1 MNETWITDWTPSKR
15 FPMYTR
21 ANAGEIMPNP
31 CTPLGWDLVWGGG
44 VATGWMNGCLRWGS
58 SAEDEVNQDQPDFIA
73 CFGGYVYLNM
83 SLIRLVGERSP
94 GLSAQQMDDIFLG
107 SHPDATPY
115 TPHPDDDRPELEEKI
130 EATMGWIMTVTQE
143 PEELMEDRQKILS
156 LRASRPDLKSISNKD
171 LIDRARSITVYI
183 REIFE
188 RYYVYGTASG
198 VGPGLL
204 AQVCG
209 EIDPSLSGRL
219 ISGLDGIDSVPMTR
233 DMWELSRLEE
243 NSSEF
248 VESFKYFLEEHGCR
262 GPGEWDAGNPS
273 WEVDSNP
280 VTAAVD
286 AMRKVDENFSPSSKQ
301 AQATANRLAAEEQAR
316 EALAGN
322 DEALELLETGLR
334 VSKIFVPTRERT
346 KLTQMIAIHEV
357 RLPIYELGNRMVN
370 EGHLEEPNDI
380 FLLLNDELDVF
391 LEDPDSFNETISQR
405 RKDFESLSSL
415 EEPFI
420 VNGEVPPISEW
431 TQKTTYVEPVEVG
444 EVMTG
449 LSGSPGEITGRARV
463 VTDPGDPRGL
473 EQGEI
478 LVAPI
483 TDPAWTPLFIPAGGV
498 VVDVG
503 APMSHSVIVSRE
515 FGIPCVVS
523 VHQAAER
530 IPDGA
535 LIQVDG
541 NNGTVT
547 IIELP

>member
-1 MNETWITDWTPSKR
+1 MDEKWITDWAPSER

-21 ANAGEIMPNP
+21 SNVGEIMPNP
-31 CTPLGWDLVWGGG
+31 CSPLGWDLVWGAG
-44 VATGWMNGCLRWGS
+44 VAFGWMNGHFRWGS
-58 SAEDEVNQDQPDFIA
+58 SAPDEINHDQPDFIA

-94 GLSAQQMDDIFLG
+94 GMSAQQMDDILLG
-107 SHPDATPY
+107 SHPDVVPH
-115 TPHPDDDRPELEEKI
+115 TPHPDDKRPELEEQI
-130 EATMGWIMTVTQE
+130 EATMGWIMTIAEE
-143 PEELMEDRQKILS
+143 PQELMEDRKTILE
-156 LRASRPDLKSISNKD
+156 LRENRPDLKTLSNKD
-171 LIDRARSITVYI
+171 LIDRARSVTSYI
-183 REIFE
+183 REFFE
-188 RYYVYGTASG
+188 PYYVYGTASA

-204 AQVCG
+204 SQVCA

-219 ISGLDGIDSVPMTR
+219 ISGLDGIDSVPMTV
-233 DMWELSRLEE
+233 DIWELSRLEK

-248 VESFKYFLEEHGCR
+248 ANKFESFLKEHGCR
-262 GPGEWDAGNPS
+262 GPGEWDAGNPT
-273 WEVDSNP
+273 WEVDPNP
-280 VTAAVD
+280 VTAAID
-286 AMRKVDENFSPSSKQ
+286 AMRNVDNNFSPSSKQ
-301 AQATANRLAAEEQAR
+301 AQAAADRLAAEKQAR

-346 KLTQMIAIHEV
+346 KLTQMMAIHEV
-357 RLPIYELGNRMVN
+357 RLPIYELGNRMTN
-370 EGHLEEPNDI
+370 EGHLEEPSDI
-380 FLLLNDELDVF
+380 FLLLNSELDDF
-391 LEDPDSFNETISQR
+391 IKDPNSFSETISQR
-405 RKDFESLSSL
+405 RKDFNLLSSL

-420 VNGEVPPISEW
+420 VNGQVPPISSW
-431 TQKTTYVEPVEVG
+431 KKKTTSVEPVQVG
-444 EVMTG
+444 EIMTG

-463 VTDPGDPRGL
+463 ITDPGDPRGL

-483 TDPAWTPLFIPAGGV
+483 TDPAWTPLFIPAAGV

-530 IPDGA
+530 IPNGA

-541 NNGTVT
+541 NKGTVT
-547 IIELP
+547 IVELP

>member
-1 MNETWITDWTPSKR
+1 MDEKWITDWAPSER

-21 ANAGEIMPNP
+21 SNVGEIMPNP
-31 CTPLGWDLVWGGG
+31 CSPLGWDLVWGAG
-44 VATGWMNGCLRWGS
+44 VAFGWMNGHFRWGS
-58 SAEDEVNQDQPDFIA
+58 SAPDEINHDQPDFIA

-94 GLSAQQMDDIFLG
+94 GMSAQQMDDILLG
-107 SHPDATPY
+107 SHPDVVPH
-115 TPHPDDDRPELEEKI
+115 TPHPDDKRPELEEQI
-130 EATMGWIMTVTQE
+130 EATMGWIMTITEE
-143 PEELMEDRQKILS
+143 PQELMEDRKTILE
-156 LRASRPDLKSISNKD
+156 LRENRPDLKTLSNKD
-171 LIDRARSITVYI
+171 LIDRARSVTSYI
-183 REIFE
+183 REFFE
-188 RYYVYGTASG
+188 PYYVYGTASA

-204 AQVCG
+204 SQVCA

-219 ISGLDGIDSVPMTR
+219 ISGLDGIDSVPMTV
-233 DMWELSRLEE
+233 DIWELSRLEK

-248 VESFKYFLEEHGCR
+248 ANKFESFLKEHGCR
-262 GPGEWDAGNPS
+262 GPGEWDAGNPT
-273 WEVDSNP
+273 WEVDPNP
-280 VTAAVD
+280 VTAAID
-286 AMRKVDENFSPSSKQ
+286 AMRNVDNNFSPSSKQ
-301 AQATANRLAAEEQAR
+301 AQAAADRLAAEKQAR

-346 KLTQMIAIHEV
+346 KLTQMMAIHEV
-357 RLPIYELGNRMVN
+357 RLPIYELGNRMTN
-370 EGHLEEPNDI
+370 EGHLEEPSDI
-380 FLLLNDELDVF
+380 FLLLNSELDDF
-391 LEDPDSFNETISQR
+391 IKDPNSFSETISQR
-405 RKDFESLSSL
+405 RKDFNLLSSL

-420 VNGEVPPISEW
+420 VNGQVPPISSW
-431 TQKTTYVEPVEVG
+431 KKKTTSVEPVQVG
-444 EVMTG
+444 EIMTG

-463 VTDPGDPRGL
+463 ITDPGDPRGL

-483 TDPAWTPLFIPAGGV
+483 TDPAWTPLFIPAAGV

-530 IPDGA
+530 IPNGA

-541 NNGTVT
+541 NKGTVT
-547 IIELP
+547 IVELP

>member
-1 MNETWITDWTPSKR
+1 MNEKWITDWIPSKR

-21 ANAGEIMPNP
+21 SNVGEIMPNP
-31 CTPLGWDLVWGGG
+31 CSPLGWDLVWGTG
-44 VATGWMNGCLRWGS
+44 VAFGWMNGHFRWGS
-58 SAEDEVNQDQPDFIA
+58 SASDEINHDQPDFIA

-94 GLSAQQMDDIFLG
+94 GLSAQQMDDILLG
-107 SHPDATPY
+107 SHPDVVPH
-115 TPHPDDDRPELEEKI
+115 TPHPDDDRPELGEKI
-130 EATMGWIMTVTQE
+130 EATMGWIMTVNEE
-143 PEELMEDRQKILS
+143 PQELMEDRKKVLD
-156 LRASRPDLKSISNKD
+156 LRDGRPDLKTISNKD
-171 LIDRARSITVYI
+171 LVDRARSITSYL
-183 REIFE
+183 REFFE
-188 RYYVYGTASG
+188 PYYVYGTASA

-204 AQVCG
+204 GQVCA

-219 ISGLDGIDSVPMTR
+219 ISGLDGIDSVPMTE
-233 DMWELSRLEE
+233 DMWELSRLEK
-243 NSSEF
+243 NSLEF
-248 VESFKYFLEEHGCR
+248 LEGFESFLNEHGCR
-262 GPGEWDAGNPS
+262 GPGEWDAGNPT

-280 VTAAVD
+280 VTAAID
-286 AMRKVDENFSPSSKQ
+286 AMRKVDEDFSPFSKQ
-301 AQATANRLAAEEQAR
+301 AQATADRLAAEEQAR

-346 KLTQMIAIHEV
+346 KLTQMMAIHEV
-357 RLPIYELGNRMVN
+357 RLPMYELGNRMSN
-370 EGHLEEPNDI
+370 EGHLKEPNYI
-380 FLLLNDELDVF
+380 FLLLDDELDDF
-391 LEDPDSFNETISQR
+391 LKDPASFSETILQR
-405 RKDFESLSSL
+405 RKDFELLSSL

-431 TQKTTYVEPVEVG
+431 NQKTTSVEPVQVG
-444 EVMTG
+444 EVLTG
-449 LSGSPGEITGRARV
+449 LSGCPGEITGRARV
-463 VTDPGDPRGL
+463 ITDPGDPRGL

-535 LIQVDG
+535 LIRVDG
-541 NNGTVT
+541 NSGTVA

>member
-1 MNETWITDWTPSKR
+1 MDEKWITDWAPSER

-21 ANAGEIMPNP
+21 SNVGEIMPNP
-31 CTPLGWDLVWGGG
+31 CSPLGWDLVWGAG
-44 VATGWMNGCLRWGS
+44 VAFGWMNGHFRWGS
-58 SAEDEVNQDQPDFIA
+58 SAPDEINHDQPDFIA

-94 GLSAQQMDDIFLG
+94 GMSAQQMDDILLG
-107 SHPDATPY
+107 SHPDVVPH
-115 TPHPDDDRPELEEKI
+115 TPHPDDKRPELEEQI
-130 EATMGWIMTVTQE
+130 EATMGWIMTITEE
-143 PEELMEDRQKILS
+143 PQELMEDRKTILE
-156 LRASRPDLKSISNKD
+156 LRENRPDLQTLSNTD
-171 LIDRARSITVYI
+171 LIDRARSVTSYI
-183 REIFE
+183 REFFE
-188 RYYVYGTASG
+188 PYYVYGTASA

-204 AQVCG
+204 SQVCA

-219 ISGLDGIDSVPMTR
+219 ISGLDGIDSVPMTV
-233 DMWELSRLEE
+233 DIWELSRLEK

-248 VESFKYFLEEHGCR
+248 TNKFESFLKEHGCR
-262 GPGEWDAGNPS
+262 GPGEWDAGNPT
-273 WEVDSNP
+273 WEVDPNP
-280 VTAAVD
+280 VTAAID
-286 AMRKVDENFSPSSKQ
+286 AMRNVDNNFSPSSKQ
-301 AQATANRLAAEEQAR
+301 AQAAADRLAAEKQAR

-346 KLTQMIAIHEV
+346 KLTQMMAIHEV
-357 RLPIYELGNRMVN
+357 RLPIYELGNRMTN
-370 EGHLEEPNDI
+370 EGHLEEPSDI
-380 FLLLNDELDVF
+380 FLLLNSELDDF
-391 LEDPDSFNETISQR
+391 IKDPNSFSETISQR
-405 RKDFESLSSL
+405 RKDFNLLSSL

-420 VNGEVPPISEW
+420 VNGQVPPISSW
-431 TQKTTYVEPVEVG
+431 KKKTTSVEPVQVG
-444 EVMTG
+444 EIMTG

-463 VTDPGDPRGL
+463 ITDPGDPRGL

-483 TDPAWTPLFIPAGGV
+483 TDPAWTPLFIPAAGV

-530 IPDGA
+530 IPNGA

-541 NNGTVT
+541 NKGTVT
-547 IIELP
+547 IVELP

>member
-1 MNETWITDWTPSKR
+1 
-15 FPMYTR
+15 
-21 ANAGEIMPNP
+21 
-31 CTPLGWDLVWGGG
+31 
-44 VATGWMNGCLRWGS
+44 
-58 SAEDEVNQDQPDFIA
+58 
-73 CFGGYVYLNM
+73 
-83 SLIRLVGERSP
+83 
-94 GLSAQQMDDIFLG
+94 
-107 SHPDATPY
+107 
-115 TPHPDDDRPELEEKI
+115 
-130 EATMGWIMTVTQE
+130 MTVTEE
-143 PEELMEDRQKILS
+143 PKELMEDRKKVID
-156 LRASRPDLKSISNKD
+156 LRDGRPDLNTISNKD
-171 LIDRARSITVYI
+171 LVDRARSITSHI
-183 REIFE
+183 REFFE
-188 RYYVYGTASG
+188 PYYIYGTASA

-204 AQVCG
+204 GQVCA

-219 ISGLDGIDSVPMTR
+219 ISGLDGIDSVPMTE
-233 DMWELSRLEE
+233 DMWELSRLEKT
-243 NSSEF
+243 SPEF
-248 VESFKYFLEEHGCR
+248 LEGFESFLKEHGCR
-262 GPGEWDAGNPS
+262 GPGEWDTGNPT

-280 VTAAVD
+280 VTAAIN
-286 AMRKVDENFSPSSKQ
+286 AMRKVDEDFSPSSKQ
-301 AQATANRLAAEEQAR
+301 AHATADRLAAEKQAR

-346 KLTQMIAIHEV
+346 KLTQMMAIHEV
-357 RLPIYELGNRMVN
+357 RLPIYELGNRMTN
-370 EGHLEEPNDI
+370 EGYLKKPNDI
-380 FLLLNDELDVF
+380 FLLLDDELNGF
-391 LEDPDSFNETISQR
+391 LEDPASFSETILQR
-405 RKDFESLSSL
+405 RKDFELLSSL

-420 VNGEVPPISEW
+420 VNGDVPPISEW
-431 TQKTTYVEPVEVG
+431 NQKTTSVEPVQVG
-444 EVMTG
+444 EVLTG
-449 LSGSPGEITGRARV
+449 LSGCPGEITGRARV
-463 VTDPGDPRGL
+463 ITDPGDPRGL

-523 VHQAAER
+523 VHQAAEK

>member
-1 MNETWITDWTPSKR
+1 MDEKWITDWAPSER

-21 ANAGEIMPNP
+21 SNVGEIMPNP
-31 CTPLGWDLVWGGG
+31 CSPLGWDLVWGAG
-44 VATGWMNGCLRWGS
+44 VAFGWMNGHFRWGS
-58 SAEDEVNQDQPDFIA
+58 SAPDEINHDQPDFIA

-94 GLSAQQMDDIFLG
+94 GMSAQQMDDILLG
-107 SHPDATPY
+107 SHPDVVPH
-115 TPHPDDDRPELEEKI
+115 TPHPDDKRPELEEQI
-130 EATMGWIMTVTQE
+130 EATMGWIMTVTEE
-143 PEELMEDRQKILS
+143 PPELMEDRKTILE
-156 LRASRPDLKSISNKD
+156 LRENRPDLKTLSNKD
-171 LIDRARSITVYI
+171 LIDRARSVTSYI
-183 REIFE
+183 REFFE
-188 RYYVYGTASG
+188 PYYVYGTASA

-204 AQVCG
+204 SQVCA

-219 ISGLDGIDSVPMTR
+219 ISGLDGIDSVPMTV
-233 DMWELSRLEE
+233 DIWELSRLEK

-248 VESFKYFLEEHGCR
+248 TNKFESFLKEHGCR
-262 GPGEWDAGNPS
+262 GPGEWDAGNPT
-273 WEVDSNP
+273 WEVDPNP
-280 VTAAVD
+280 VTAAID
-286 AMRKVDENFSPSSKQ
+286 AMRNVDNNFSPSSKQ
-301 AQATANRLAAEEQAR
+301 AQAAADRLAAEKQAR

-346 KLTQMIAIHEV
+346 KLTQMMAIHEV
-357 RLPIYELGNRMVN
+357 RLPIYELGNRMTN
-370 EGHLEEPNDI
+370 EGHLEEPSDI
-380 FLLLNDELDVF
+380 FLLLNSELDDF
-391 LEDPDSFNETISQR
+391 IKDPNSFSETISQR
-405 RKDFESLSSL
+405 RKDFNLLSSL

-420 VNGEVPPISEW
+420 VNGQVPPISSW
-431 TQKTTYVEPVEVG
+431 KKKTTSVEPVQVG
-444 EVMTG
+444 EIMTG

-463 VTDPGDPRGL
+463 ITDPGDPRGL

-483 TDPAWTPLFIPAGGV
+483 TDPAWTPLFIPAAGV

-530 IPDGA
+530 IPNGA

-541 NNGTVT
+541 NKGTVT
-547 IIELP
+547 IVELP

>member
-1 MNETWITDWTPSKR
+1 MDEKWITDWAPSER

-21 ANAGEIMPNP
+21 SNVGEIMPNP
-31 CTPLGWDLVWGGG
+31 CSPLGWDLVWGAG
-44 VATGWMNGCLRWGS
+44 VAFGWMNGHFRWGS
-58 SAEDEVNQDQPDFIA
+58 SAPDEINHDQPDFIA

-94 GLSAQQMDDIFLG
+94 GMSAQQMDDILLG
-107 SHPDATPY
+107 SHPDVVPH
-115 TPHPDDDRPELEEKI
+115 TPHPDDKRPELEEQI
-130 EATMGWIMTVTQE
+130 EATMGWIMTITEE
-143 PEELMEDRQKILS
+143 PQELMEDRKTILE
-156 LRASRPDLKSISNKD
+156 LRENRPDLKTLSNKD
-171 LIDRARSITVYI
+171 LIDRARSVTSYI
-183 REIFE
+183 REFFE
-188 RYYVYGTASG
+188 PYYVYGTASA

-204 AQVCG
+204 SQVCA

-219 ISGLDGIDSVPMTR
+219 ISGLDGIDSVPMTV
-233 DMWELSRLEE
+233 DIWELSRLEK

-248 VESFKYFLEEHGCR
+248 ANKLESFLKEHGCR
-262 GPGEWDAGNPS
+262 GPGEWDAGNPT
-273 WEVDSNP
+273 WEVDPNP
-280 VTAAVD
+280 VTAAID
-286 AMRKVDENFSPSSKQ
+286 AMRNVDNNFSPSSKQ
-301 AQATANRLAAEEQAR
+301 AQAAADRLAAEKQAR

-346 KLTQMIAIHEV
+346 KLTQMMAIHEV
-357 RLPIYELGNRMVN
+357 RLPIYELGNRMTN
-370 EGHLEEPNDI
+370 EGHLEEPSDI
-380 FLLLNDELDVF
+380 FLLLNSELDDF
-391 LEDPDSFNETISQR
+391 IKDPNSFSETISQR
-405 RKDFESLSSL
+405 RKDFNLLSSL

-420 VNGEVPPISEW
+420 VNGQVPPISSW
-431 TQKTTYVEPVEVG
+431 KKKTTSVEPVQVG
-444 EVMTG
+444 EIMTG

-463 VTDPGDPRGL
+463 ITDPGDPRGL

-483 TDPAWTPLFIPAGGV
+483 TDPAWTPLFIPAAGV

-530 IPDGA
+530 IPNGA

-541 NNGTVT
+541 NKGTVT
-547 IIELP
+547 IVELP

>member
-1 MNETWITDWTPSKR
+1 MDEKWITDWAPSER

-21 ANAGEIMPNP
+21 SNVGEIMPNP
-31 CTPLGWDLVWGGG
+31 CSPLGWDLVWGAG
-44 VATGWMNGCLRWGS
+44 VAFGWMNGHFRWGS
-58 SAEDEVNQDQPDFIA
+58 SAPDEINHDQPDFIA

-94 GLSAQQMDDIFLG
+94 GMSAQQMDDILLG
-107 SHPDATPY
+107 SHPDVVPH
-115 TPHPDDDRPELEEKI
+115 TPHPDDKRPELEEQI
-130 EATMGWIMTVTQE
+130 EATMGWIMTITEE
-143 PEELMEDRQKILS
+143 PQELMEDRKTILE
-156 LRASRPDLKSISNKD
+156 LRENRPDLKTLSNKD
-171 LIDRARSITVYI
+171 LIDRARSVTSYI
-183 REIFE
+183 REFFE
-188 RYYVYGTASG
+188 PYYVYGTASA

-204 AQVCG
+204 SQVCA

-219 ISGLDGIDSVPMTR
+219 ISGLDGIDSVPMTV
-233 DMWELSRLEE
+233 DIWELSRLEK

-248 VESFKYFLEEHGCR
+248 TNKFESFLKEHGCR
-262 GPGEWDAGNPS
+262 GPGEWDAGNPT
-273 WEVDSNP
+273 WEVDPNP
-280 VTAAVD
+280 VTAAID
-286 AMRKVDENFSPSSKQ
+286 AMRNVDNNFSPSSKQ
-301 AQATANRLAAEEQAR
+301 AQAAADRLAAEKQAR

-346 KLTQMIAIHEV
+346 KLTQMMAIQEV
-357 RLPIYELGNRMVN
+357 RLPIYELGNRMTN
-370 EGHLEEPNDI
+370 EGNLEEPSDI
-380 FLLLNDELDVF
+380 FLLLNSELDDCIK
-391 LEDPDSFNETISQR
+391 DPNAFSETISHR
-405 RKDFESLSSL
+405 RKDFNLLSSL

-420 VNGEVPPISEW
+420 VNGQVPPISSW
-431 TQKTTYVEPVEVG
+431 KKKTTSVEPVQVG
-444 EVMTG
+444 EFMTG

-463 VTDPGDPRGL
+463 ITDPGDPRGL

-483 TDPAWTPLFIPAGGV
+483 TDPAWTPLFIPAAGV

-530 IPDGA
+530 IPNGA

-541 NNGTVT
+541 NKGTVT
-547 IIELP
+547 IVELP

>member
-1 MNETWITDWTPSKR
+1 MDEKWITDWAPSER

-21 ANAGEIMPNP
+21 SNVGEIMPNP
-31 CTPLGWDLVWGGG
+31 CSPLGWDLVWGAG
-44 VATGWMNGCLRWGS
+44 VAFGWMNGHFRWGS
-58 SAEDEVNQDQPDFIA
+58 SAPDEINHDQPDFIA

-94 GLSAQQMDDIFLG
+94 GMSAQQMDDILLG
-107 SHPDATPY
+107 SHPDVVPH
-115 TPHPDDDRPELEEKI
+115 TPHPDDKRPELEEQI
-130 EATMGWIMTVTQE
+130 EATMGWIMTITEE
-143 PEELMEDRQKILS
+143 PQELMEDRKTILE
-156 LRASRPDLKSISNKD
+156 LRENRPDLKTLSNKD
-171 LIDRARSITVYI
+171 LIDRARSVTSYI
-183 REIFE
+183 REFFE
-188 RYYVYGTASG
+188 PYYVYGTASA

-204 AQVCG
+204 SQVCA

-219 ISGLDGIDSVPMTR
+219 ISGLDGIDSVPMTV
-233 DMWELSRLEE
+233 DILELSRLEK

-248 VESFKYFLEEHGCR
+248 ANKFESFLKEHGCR
-262 GPGEWDAGNPS
+262 GPGEWDAGNPT
-273 WEVDSNP
+273 WEVDPNP
-280 VTAAVD
+280 VTAAID
-286 AMRKVDENFSPSSKQ
+286 AMRNVDNNFSPSSKQ
-301 AQATANRLAAEEQAR
+301 AQAAADRLAAEKQAR

-346 KLTQMIAIHEV
+346 KLTQMMAIHEV
-357 RLPIYELGNRMVN
+357 RLPIYELGNRMTN
-370 EGHLEEPNDI
+370 EGHLEEPSDI
-380 FLLLNDELDVF
+380 FLLLNSELDDF
-391 LEDPDSFNETISQR
+391 IKDPNSFSETISQR
-405 RKDFESLSSL
+405 RKDFNLLSSL

-420 VNGEVPPISEW
+420 VNGQVPPISSW
-431 TQKTTYVEPVEVG
+431 KKKTTSVEPVQVG
-444 EVMTG
+444 EIMTG

-463 VTDPGDPRGL
+463 ITDPGDPRGL

-483 TDPAWTPLFIPAGGV
+483 TDPAWTPLFIPAAGV

-530 IPDGA
+530 IPNGA

-541 NNGTVT
+541 NKGTVT
-547 IIELP
+547 IVELP

>member
-1 MNETWITDWTPSKR
+1 MDEKWITDWAPSER

-21 ANAGEIMPNP
+21 SNVGEIMPNP
-31 CTPLGWDLVWGGG
+31 CSPLGWDLVWGAG
-44 VATGWMNGCLRWGS
+44 VAFGWMNGHFRWGS
-58 SAEDEVNQDQPDFIA
+58 SAPDEINHDQPDFIA

-94 GLSAQQMDDIFLG
+94 GMSAQQMDDILLG
-107 SHPDATPY
+107 SHPDVVPH
-115 TPHPDDDRPELEEKI
+115 TPHPDDKRPELEEQI
-130 EATMGWIMTVTQE
+130 EATMGWIMTIAEE
-143 PEELMEDRQKILS
+143 PQELMEDRKTILE
-156 LRASRPDLKSISNKD
+156 LRENRPDLKTLSNKD
-171 LIDRARSITVYI
+171 LIDRARSVTSYI
-183 REIFE
+183 REFFE
-188 RYYVYGTASG
+188 PYYVYGTASA

-204 AQVCG
+204 SQVCA

-219 ISGLDGIDSVPMTR
+219 ISGLDGIDSVPMTV
-233 DMWELSRLEE
+233 DIWELSRLEK

-248 VESFKYFLEEHGCR
+248 ANKLESFLKEHGCR
-262 GPGEWDAGNPS
+262 GPGEWDAGNPT
-273 WEVDSNP
+273 WEVDPNP
-280 VTAAVD
+280 VTAAID
-286 AMRKVDENFSPSSKQ
+286 AMRNVDNNFSPSSKQ
-301 AQATANRLAAEEQAR
+301 AQAAADRLAAEKQAR
-316 EALAGN
+316 EALSGN

-346 KLTQMIAIHEV
+346 KLTQMMAIHEV
-357 RLPIYELGNRMVN
+357 RLPIYELGNRMTN
-370 EGHLEEPNDI
+370 EGHLEEPSDI
-380 FLLLNDELDVF
+380 FLLLNSELDDF
-391 LEDPDSFNETISQR
+391 IKDPNSFSETISQR
-405 RKDFESLSSL
+405 RKDFNLLSSL

-420 VNGEVPPISEW
+420 VNGQVPPISSW
-431 TQKTTYVEPVEVG
+431 KKKTTSVEPVQVG
-444 EVMTG
+444 EIMTG

-463 VTDPGDPRGL
+463 ITDPGDPRGL

-483 TDPAWTPLFIPAGGV
+483 TDPAWTPLFIPAAGV

-530 IPDGA
+530 IPNGA

-541 NNGTVT
+541 NKGTVT
-547 IIELP
+547 IVELP

>member
-1 MNETWITDWTPSKR
+1 MDEKWITDWAPSER

-21 ANAGEIMPNP
+21 SNVGEIMPNP
-31 CTPLGWDLVWGGG
+31 CSPLGWDLVWGAG
-44 VATGWMNGCLRWGS
+44 VAFGWMNGHFRWGS
-58 SAEDEVNQDQPDFIA
+58 SAPDEINHDQPDFIA

-94 GLSAQQMDDIFLG
+94 GMSAQQMDDILLG
-107 SHPDATPY
+107 SHPDVVPH
-115 TPHPDDDRPELEEKI
+115 TPHPDDKRPELEEQI
-130 EATMGWIMTVTQE
+130 EATMGWIMTIAEE
-143 PEELMEDRQKILS
+143 PQELMEDRKTILE
-156 LRASRPDLKSISNKD
+156 LRENRPDLKTLSNKD
-171 LIDRARSITVYI
+171 LIDRARSVTSYI
-183 REIFE
+183 REFFE
-188 RYYVYGTASG
+188 PYYVYGTASA

-204 AQVCG
+204 SQVCA

-219 ISGLDGIDSVPMTR
+219 ISGLDGIDSVPMTV
-233 DMWELSRLEE
+233 DIWELSRLEK

-248 VESFKYFLEEHGCR
+248 ANKLESFLKEHGCR
-262 GPGEWDAGNPS
+262 GPGEWDAGNPT
-273 WEVDSNP
+273 WEVDPNP
-280 VTAAVD
+280 VTAAID
-286 AMRKVDENFSPSSKQ
+286 AMRNVDNNFSPSSKQ
-301 AQATANRLAAEEQAR
+301 AQAAADRLAAEKQAR

-346 KLTQMIAIHEV
+346 KLTQMMAIHEV
-357 RLPIYELGNRMVN
+357 RLPIYELGNRMTN
-370 EGHLEEPNDI
+370 EGHLEEPSDI
-380 FLLLNDELDVF
+380 FLLLNSELDDF
-391 LEDPDSFNETISQR
+391 IKDPNSFSETISQR
-405 RKDFESLSSL
+405 RKDFNLLSSL

-420 VNGEVPPISEW
+420 VNGQVPPISSW
-431 TQKTTYVEPVEVG
+431 KKKTTSVEPVQVG
-444 EVMTG
+444 EIMTG

-463 VTDPGDPRGL
+463 ITDPGDPRGL

-483 TDPAWTPLFIPAGGV
+483 TDPAWTPLFIPAAGV

-530 IPDGA
+530 IPNGA

-541 NNGTVT
+541 NKGTVT
-547 IIELP
+547 IVELP

>member
-1 MNETWITDWTPSKR
+1 MNEKWITDWIPSKR

-21 ANAGEIMPNP
+21 SNVGEIMPNP
-31 CTPLGWDLVWGGG
+31 CSPLGWDLVWVDG
-44 VATGWMNGCLRWGS
+44 VAPGWMNGCLRWGS
-58 SAEDEVNQDQPDFIA
+58 SASDEINYDQPDFIA

-94 GLSAQQMDDIFLG
+94 GLSAQQMDDILLG
-107 SHPDATPY
+107 SHPDVIPHTH
-115 TPHPDDDRPELEEKI
+115 HPDDDRPELEEKI
-130 EATMGWIMTVTQE
+130 EATMGWIMTLNEE
-143 PEELMEDRQKILS
+143 PQELMEDRKKVLD
-156 LRASRPDLKSISNKD
+156 LREGRPNLKTISNKD
-171 LIDRARSITVYI
+171 LVERARSITAYI
-183 REIFE
+183 REFFE
-188 RYYVYGTASG
+188 RYYVYGTASA

-204 AQVCG
+204 GQVCA

-219 ISGLDGIDSVPMTR
+219 ISGLDGIDSVPMTE
-233 DMWELSRLEE
+233 DMWELSRLEKTSPEFLE
-243 NSSEF
+243 NF
-248 VESFKYFLEEHGCR
+248 ESFLNEHGCR
-262 GPGEWDAGNPS
+262 GPGEWDAGNPT

-280 VTAAVD
+280 VTAAID
-286 AMRKVDENFSPSSKQ
+286 AMRKVAEDFSPYSKQ
-301 AQATANRLAAEEQAR
+301 AQATADRLAAEEQAR
-316 EALAGN
+316 ATLAGN

-346 KLTQMIAIHEV
+346 KLTQMMAIHEV
-357 RLPIYELGNRMVN
+357 RLPIYELGNRMTN
-370 EGHLEEPNDI
+370 EGHLKEPNDV
-380 FLLLNDELDVF
+380 FLLLNDELGDF
-391 LEDPDSFNETISQR
+391 LEDPASFNETILQR
-405 RKDFESLSSL
+405 RKDFELLSSL

-431 TQKTTYVEPVEVG
+431 DKKTTSVEPVQVG
-444 EVMTG
+444 EILTG
-449 LSGSPGEITGRARV
+449 LSGCPGEITGRARV
-463 VTDPGDPRGL
+463 ITDPGDPRGL

-541 NNGTVT
+541 NSGTVT

>member
-1 MNETWITDWTPSKR
+1 MDEKWITDWAPSER

-21 ANAGEIMPNP
+21 SNVGEIMPNP
-31 CTPLGWDLVWGGG
+31 CSPLGWDLVWGAG
-44 VATGWMNGCLRWGS
+44 VAFGWMNGHFRWGS
-58 SAEDEVNQDQPDFIA
+58 SAPDEINHDQPDFIA

-94 GLSAQQMDDIFLG
+94 GMSAQQMDDILLG
-107 SHPDATPY
+107 SHPDVVPH
-115 TPHPDDDRPELEEKI
+115 TPHPDDKRPELEEQI
-130 EATMGWIMTVTQE
+130 EATMGWIMTITEE
-143 PEELMEDRQKILS
+143 PQELMEDRKTILE
-156 LRASRPDLKSISNKD
+156 LRENRPDLKTLSNKD
-171 LIDRARSITVYI
+171 LIDRARSVTSYI
-183 REIFE
+183 REFFE
-188 RYYVYGTASG
+188 PYYVYGTASA

-204 AQVCG
+204 SQVCA

-219 ISGLDGIDSVPMTR
+219 ISGLDGIDSVPMTV
-233 DMWELSRLEE
+233 DIWKLSRLEK

-248 VESFKYFLEEHGCR
+248 ANKFESFLKEHGCR
-262 GPGEWDAGNPS
+262 GPGEWDAGNPT
-273 WEVDSNP
+273 WEVDPNP
-280 VTAAVD
+280 VTAAID
-286 AMRKVDENFSPSSKQ
+286 AMRNVDNNFSPSSKQ
-301 AQATANRLAAEEQAR
+301 AQAAADRLAAEKQAR

-346 KLTQMIAIHEV
+346 KLTQMMAIHEV
-357 RLPIYELGNRMVN
+357 RLPIYELGNRMTN
-370 EGHLEEPNDI
+370 EGHLEEPSDI
-380 FLLLNDELDVF
+380 FLLLNSELDDF
-391 LEDPDSFNETISQR
+391 IKDPNSFSETISQR
-405 RKDFESLSSL
+405 RKDFNLLSSL

-420 VNGEVPPISEW
+420 VNGQVPPISSW
-431 TQKTTYVEPVEVG
+431 KKKTTSVEPVQVG
-444 EVMTG
+444 EIMTG

-463 VTDPGDPRGL
+463 ITDPGDPRGL

-483 TDPAWTPLFIPAGGV
+483 TDPAWTPLFIPAAGV

-530 IPDGA
+530 IPNGA

-541 NNGTVT
+541 NKGTVT
-547 IIELP
+547 IVELP

>member
-1 MNETWITDWTPSKR
+1 MDEKWITDWAPSER

-21 ANAGEIMPNP
+21 SNVGEIMPNP
-31 CTPLGWDLVWGGG
+31 CSPLGWDLVWGAG
-44 VATGWMNGCLRWGS
+44 VAFGWMNGHFRWGS
-58 SAEDEVNQDQPDFIA
+58 SAPDEINHDQPDFIA

-94 GLSAQQMDDIFLG
+94 GMSAQQMDDILLG
-107 SHPDATPY
+107 SHPDVVPH
-115 TPHPDDDRPELEEKI
+115 TPHPDDKRPELEEQI
-130 EATMGWIMTVTQE
+130 EATMGWIMTVTEE
-143 PEELMEDRQKILS
+143 PPELMEDRKTILE
-156 LRASRPDLKSISNKD
+156 LRENRPDLKTLSNKD
-171 LIDRARSITVYI
+171 LIDRARSVTSYI
-183 REIFE
+183 REFFE
-188 RYYVYGTASG
+188 PYYVYGTASA

-204 AQVCG
+204 SQVCA

-219 ISGLDGIDSVPMTR
+219 ISGLDGIDSVPMTV
-233 DMWELSRLEE
+233 DIWELSRLEK

-248 VESFKYFLEEHGCR
+248 ANKFESFLKEHGCR
-262 GPGEWDAGNPS
+262 GPGEWDAANPT
-273 WEVDSNP
+273 WEVDPNP
-280 VTAAVD
+280 VTAAID
-286 AMRKVDENFSPSSKQ
+286 AMRKVDDNFSPSSKQ
-301 AQATANRLAAEEQAR
+301 AQAAADRLAAEKQAR

-346 KLTQMIAIHEV
+346 KLTQMMAIHEV
-357 RLPIYELGNRMVN
+357 RLPIYELGERMTN
-370 EGHLEEPNDI
+370 EGYLEEANDI
-380 FLLLNDELDVF
+380 FLLLNDELDDF
-391 LEDPDSFNETISQR
+391 LEDPNSFKKTIAQR
-405 RKDFESLSSL
+405 RKDFELLSSL

-431 TQKTTYVEPVEVG
+431 NKKTSSVKPVQIG
-444 EVMTG
+444 ETLTG
-449 LSGSPGEITGRARV
+449 LSGSPGEITGRAKI

-483 TDPAWTPLFIPAGGV
+483 TDPAWTPLFIPAAGV

-541 NNGTVT
+541 NSGTVT

>member
-1 MNETWITDWTPSKR
+1 MDEKWITDWAPSER

-21 ANAGEIMPNP
+21 SNVGEIMPNP
-31 CTPLGWDLVWGGG
+31 CSPLGWDLVWGAG
-44 VATGWMNGCLRWGS
+44 VAFGWMNGHFRWGS
-58 SAEDEVNQDQPDFIA
+58 SAPDEINHDQPDFIA

-94 GLSAQQMDDIFLG
+94 GMSAQQMDDILLG
-107 SHPDATPY
+107 SHPDVVPH
-115 TPHPDDDRPELEEKI
+115 TPHPDDKRPELEEQI
-130 EATMGWIMTVTQE
+130 EATMGWIMTIAEE
-143 PEELMEDRQKILS
+143 PQELMEDRKTILE
-156 LRASRPDLKSISNKD
+156 LRENRPDLKTLSNED
-171 LIDRARSITVYI
+171 LINRARSVTSYI
-183 REIFE
+183 REFFE
-188 RYYVYGTASG
+188 PYYVYGTASA

-204 AQVCG
+204 SQVCA

-219 ISGLDGIDSVPMTR
+219 ISGLDGIDSVPMTV
-233 DMWELSRLEE
+233 DIWELSRLEK

-248 VESFKYFLEEHGCR
+248 ANKFESFLKEHGCR
-262 GPGEWDAGNPS
+262 GPGEWDAGNPT
-273 WEVDSNP
+273 WEVDPNP
-280 VTAAVD
+280 VTAAID
-286 AMRKVDENFSPSSKQ
+286 AMRNVDNNFSPSSKQ
-301 AQATANRLAAEEQAR
+301 AQAAADRLAAEKQAR
-316 EALAGN
+316 EALSGN

-346 KLTQMIAIHEV
+346 KLTQMMAIHEV
-357 RLPIYELGNRMVN
+357 RLPIYELGNRMTN
-370 EGHLEEPNDI
+370 EGHLEEPSDI
-380 FLLLNDELDVF
+380 FLLLNSELDDF
-391 LEDPDSFNETISQR
+391 IKDPNSFSETISQR
-405 RKDFESLSSL
+405 RKDFNLLSSL

-420 VNGEVPPISEW
+420 VNGQVPPISSW
-431 TQKTTYVEPVEVG
+431 KKKTTSVEPVQVG
-444 EVMTG
+444 EIMTG

-463 VTDPGDPRGL
+463 ITDPGDPRGL

-483 TDPAWTPLFIPAGGV
+483 TDPAWTPLFIPAAGV

-530 IPDGA
+530 IPNGA

-541 NNGTVT
+541 NKGTVT
-547 IIELP
+547 IVELP

>member
-1 MNETWITDWTPSKR
+1 MDEKWITDWAPSER

-21 ANAGEIMPNP
+21 SNVGEIMPNP
-31 CTPLGWDLVWGGG
+31 CSPLGWDLVWGAG
-44 VATGWMNGCLRWGS
+44 VAFGWMNGHFRWGS
-58 SAEDEVNQDQPDFIA
+58 SAPDEINHDQPDFIA

-94 GLSAQQMDDIFLG
+94 GMSAQQMDDILLG
-107 SHPDATPY
+107 SHPDVVPH
-115 TPHPDDDRPELEEKI
+115 TPHPDDKRPELEEQI
-130 EATMGWIMTVTQE
+130 EATMGWIMTVTEE
-143 PEELMEDRQKILS
+143 PPELMEDRKTILE
-156 LRASRPDLKSISNKD
+156 LRENRPDLKTLSNED
-171 LIDRARSITVYI
+171 LINRARSVTSYI
-183 REIFE
+183 REFFE
-188 RYYVYGTASG
+188 PYYVYGTASA

-204 AQVCG
+204 SQVCA

-219 ISGLDGIDSVPMTR
+219 ISGLDGIDSVPMTV
-233 DMWELSRLEE
+233 DIWELSRLEK

-248 VESFKYFLEEHGCR
+248 ANKFESFLKEHGCR
-262 GPGEWDAGNPS
+262 GPGEWDAANPT
-273 WEVDSNP
+273 WEVDPNP
-280 VTAAVD
+280 VTAAID
-286 AMRKVDENFSPSSKQ
+286 AMRKVDDNFSPSSKQ
-301 AQATANRLAAEEQAR
+301 AQAATDRLAAEKQAR

-346 KLTQMIAIHEV
+346 KLTQMMAIHEV
-357 RLPIYELGNRMVN
+357 RLPIYELGERMTN
-370 EGHLEEPNDI
+370 EGYLEEANDI
-380 FLLLNDELDVF
+380 FLLLNDELDDF
-391 LEDPDSFNETISQR
+391 LEDPNSFKKTIAQR
-405 RKDFESLSSL
+405 RKDFELLSSL

-431 TQKTTYVEPVEVG
+431 NKKTSSVKPVQIG
-444 EVMTG
+444 ETLTG
-449 LSGSPGEITGRARV
+449 LSGSPGEITGRAKI

-483 TDPAWTPLFIPAGGV
+483 TDPAWTPLFIPAAGV

>member
-1 MNETWITDWTPSKR
+1 MNETWITDWVPSNR

-21 ANAGEIMPNP
+21 SNVGEIMPNP
-31 CTPLGWDLVWGGG
+31 CSPLGWDLVWGNG
-44 VATGWMNGCLRWGS
+44 VAFGWMDGHFRWGS
-58 SAEDEVNQDQPDFIA
+58 SAPDEVNQNQPDFIG

-94 GLSAQQMDDIFLG
+94 GMSAQQMDDILLG
-107 SHPDATPY
+107 SHPDVIPH
-115 TPHPDDDRPELEEKI
+115 TPHPDDDRPELAEKI
-130 EATMGWIMTVTQE
+130 EATMGWIMTTAEE
-143 PEELMEDRQKILS
+143 PDELMEDRKKVS
-156 LRASRPDLKSISNKD
+156 DLRANRPDLKTIPNNE
-171 LIDRARSITVYI
+171 LVNRARSITPYI
-183 REIFE
+183 REFFE
-188 RYYVYGTASG
+188 RYYVYGTASA

-204 AQVCG
+204 GQVCG
-209 EIDPSLSGRL
+209 GIDPSLPGRL

-233 DMWELSRLEE
+233 DIWELSRLEE
-243 NSSEF
+243 NSPEF
-248 VESFKYFLEEHGCR
+248 LESFTAFLKEHGSR
-262 GPGEWDAGNPS
+262 GPGEWDAGNPT
-273 WEVDSNP
+273 WEVNSDP
-280 VTAAVD
+280 VTAAID
-286 AMRKVDENFSPSSKQ
+286 AMRKVDENFSPFSKQ
-301 AQATANRLAAEEQAR
+301 ARATADRLAAEEQAKS
-316 EALAGN
+316 ALAS
-322 DEALELLETGLR
+322 DVEALELLETGLR

-346 KLTQMIAIHEV
+346 KLTQMMAIHEV
-357 RLPIYELGNRMVN
+357 RLPIYELGYRMVD
-370 EGHLEEPNDI
+370 EGHLEEPNDV
-380 FLLLNDELDVF
+380 FLLLDRELDDF
-391 LEDPDSFNETISQR
+391 LIDPKSFSEIISQR

-420 VNGEVPPISEW
+420 VNGTVPPVSEW
-431 TQKTTYVEPVEVG
+431 TQKTNSVEPVQVG
-444 EVMTG
+444 EIMTG

>member
-1 MNETWITDWTPSKR
+1 MDEKWITDWAPSER

-21 ANAGEIMPNP
+21 SNVGEIMPNP
-31 CTPLGWDLVWGGG
+31 CSPLGWDLVWGAG
-44 VATGWMNGCLRWGS
+44 VAFGWMNGHFRWGS
-58 SAEDEVNQDQPDFIA
+58 SAPDEINHDQPDFIA

-94 GLSAQQMDDIFLG
+94 GMSAQQMDDILLG
-107 SHPDATPY
+107 SHPDVVPH
-115 TPHPDDDRPELEEKI
+115 TPHPDDKRPELEEQI
-130 EATMGWIMTVTQE
+130 EATMGWIMTIAEE
-143 PEELMEDRQKILS
+143 PQELMEDRKTILE
-156 LRASRPDLKSISNKD
+156 LRENRPDLKTLSNED
-171 LIDRARSITVYI
+171 LINRARSVTSYI
-183 REIFE
+183 REFFE
-188 RYYVYGTASG
+188 PYYVYGTASA

-204 AQVCG
+204 SQVCA

-219 ISGLDGIDSVPMTR
+219 ISGLDGIDSVPMTV
-233 DMWELSRLEE
+233 DIWELSRLEK

-248 VESFKYFLEEHGCR
+248 ANKFESFLKEHGCR
-262 GPGEWDAGNPS
+262 GPGEWDAANPT
-273 WEVDSNP
+273 WEVDPNP
-280 VTAAVD
+280 VTAAID
-286 AMRKVDENFSPSSKQ
+286 AMRKVDDNFSPSSKQ
-301 AQATANRLAAEEQAR
+301 AQAAADRLAAEKQAR

-346 KLTQMIAIHEV
+346 KLTQMMAIHEV
-357 RLPIYELGNRMVN
+357 RLPIYELGERMTN
-370 EGHLEEPNDI
+370 EGYLEEANDI
-380 FLLLNDELDVF
+380 FLLLNDELDDF
-391 LEDPDSFNETISQR
+391 LEDPNSFKKTIAQR
-405 RKDFESLSSL
+405 RKDFELLSSL

-431 TQKTTYVEPVEVG
+431 NKKTSSVKPVQIG
-444 EVMTG
+444 ETLTG
-449 LSGSPGEITGRARV
+449 LSGSPGEITGRAKI

-483 TDPAWTPLFIPAGGV
+483 TDPAWTPLFIPAAGV

>member
-1 MNETWITDWTPSKR
+1 MNEKWITDWTPSKR

-21 ANAGEIMPNP
+21 SNVGEIMPNP
-31 CTPLGWDLVWGGG
+31 CSPLGWDLVWGSS
-44 VATGWMNGCLRWGS
+44 VAFGWMNGHLRWGS
-58 SAEDEVNQDQPDFIA
+58 SALDEINQNEPDFIA

-94 GLSAQQMDDIFLG
+94 GMSAQQMDDILLG
-107 SHPDATPY
+107 SHPDVVPHA
-115 TPHPDDDRPELEEKI
+115 PHPDDHRPELEEKI
-130 EATMGWIMTVTQE
+130 EATMEWIMTVTEE
-143 PEELMEDRQKILS
+143 PQELMEDRKKVLD
-156 LRASRPDLKSISNKD
+156 LREGRPDLKTISDKD
-171 LIDRARSITVYI
+171 LVNRARYIGSYI
-183 REIFE
+183 REFFE
-188 RYYVYGTASG
+188 PYYVYGTASA

-204 AQVCG
+204 SQVCS

-219 ISGLDGIDSVPMTR
+219 ISGLDGIDSVPMPR
-233 DMWELSRLEE
+233 DMWELSRLEK
-243 NSSEF
+243 NSPEYA
-248 VESFKYFLEEHGCR
+248 ESFGSFLEEHGCR

-273 WEVDSNP
+273 WEIDSNP
-280 VTAAVD
+280 VTAAID
-286 AMRKVDENFSPSSKQ
+286 AMRKVDENFSPFSKQ
-301 AQATANRLAAEEQAR
+301 AQATADRLAAEEQAR
-316 EALAGN
+316 EALANN
-322 DEALELLETGLR
+322 DEALGLLETGLR

-346 KLTQMIAIHEV
+346 KLTQMMAIHEV
-357 RLPIYELGNRMVN
+357 RLPIYELGNRMTDK
-370 EGHLEEPNDI
+370 GHLEEPNDI
-380 FLLLNDELDVF
+380 FLLLNAELDNF
-391 LEDPDSFNETISQR
+391 IEDPDSFNETIPQR

-431 TQKTTYVEPVEVG
+431 KQKATSVEPVQVG
-444 EVMTG
+444 EIMTG

-463 VTDPGDPRGL
+463 ITDPGDPREL

-541 NNGTVT
+541 NSGTVT

>member
-1 MNETWITDWTPSKR
+1 MNEKWITDWIPSKR

-21 ANAGEIMPNP
+21 SNVGEIMPNP
-31 CTPLGWDLVWGGG
+31 CSPLGWDLVWGTGG
-44 VATGWMNGCLRWGS
+44 AFGWMDGHFRWGS
-58 SAEDEVNQDQPDFIA
+58 SASDEINNDQPDFIG
-73 CFGGYVYLNM
+73 CFGGYIYLNM

-94 GLSAQQMDDIFLG
+94 GLSAQQMDDILLG
-107 SHPDATPY
+107 SHPDVIPH

-130 EATMGWIMTVTQE
+130 EATMGWIMTANEE
-143 PEELMEDRQKILS
+143 PQELMEDRKKVLD
-156 LRASRPDLKSISNKD
+156 LRDGRPDLKTISNKD
-171 LIDRARSITVYI
+171 LVDRARSITSYV
-183 REIFE
+183 REFFE
-188 RYYVYGTASG
+188 PYYVYGTASA

-204 AQVCG
+204 GQVCA

-219 ISGLDGIDSVPMTR
+219 ISGLDGIDSVPMTE
-233 DMWELSRLEE
+233 DIWELSRLEE
-243 NSSEF
+243 TSPEF
-248 VESFKYFLEEHGCR
+248 LENFESFLKEHGCR
-262 GPGEWDAGNPS
+262 GPGEWDAGNPT

-280 VTAAVD
+280 VTAAID
-286 AMRKVDENFSPSSKQ
+286 AMRKVDEDFSPSSKQ
-301 AQATANRLAAEEQAR
+301 AQATADRLAAEEQAR
-316 EALAGN
+316 AALAGN

-346 KLTQMIAIHEV
+346 KLTQMMAIHEV
-357 RLPIYELGNRMVN
+357 RLPICELGNRMTN
-370 EGHLEEPNDI
+370 EGHLKEPNDI
-380 FLLLNDELDVF
+380 FLLLNDELDGF
-391 LEDPDSFNETISQR
+391 LEDPASFTETILQR
-405 RKDFESLSSL
+405 RKDFELLSSL

-420 VNGEVPPISEW
+420 VNGEVASISEW
-431 TQKTTYVEPVEVG
+431 SKKTTSVKPVQVG
-444 EVMTG
+444 EILTG
-449 LSGSPGEITGRARV
+449 LSGCPGEITGRARV
-463 VTDPGDPRGL
+463 ITDPGDPRGL

-478 LVAPI
+478 LIAPI

-535 LIQVDG
+535 LIRVDG
-541 NNGTVT
+541 NSGTVT